1 MKPRTLRP
9 VPDPLGSY
17 VRPSGRDH
25 KVILEMLVAGRPV
38 GTGIVAD
45 PVLGARQRD
54 LRVEAR
60 RQGLEVIMDPR
71 TLELS
76 TVGGWERSGV
86 SDLPWAGSALHKPSD
101 FEGLQ
106 SRLFLLSLVAA
117 VEEGGYTAVFAPT
130 HFIAGIESD
139 WLPVDGELTIG
150 LREELDRRGLEDVL
164 IYYPLISKAAS
175 FKTPASVDQLISHL
189 ERLPVDGVW
198 LRLHPFGSSSGPLA
212 LRSYL
217 ELCRRLHAVNRPLI
231 ADHTGTIGVSLLAF
245 GAVGGIESGV
255 TMNER
260 TNLTGYLN
268 PPKEDGKPF
277 SPAARVY
284 LHEIGAFLAPKLAE
298 GFFETRGMKSAH
310 GCTDTTCCRRG
321 WKDMQLDPRRHFLH
335 HRASEI
341 IGLGTMPDSLRPGQY
356 LEKFLRPATDK
367 AIRAAEVEPSLTAAR
382 KRLEGWRGTLSRDLE
397 VHSAFTVSAPAA
409 GKRLRRSA

>member
-9 VPDPLGSY
+9 VPEPLGSY

-25 KVILEMLVAGRPV
+25 KVMLDMLVAGRPV

-45 PVLGARQRD
+45 PVLETRQRE
-54 LRVEAR
+54 LRSEAR

-86 SDLPWAGSALHKPSD
+86 SDLPWAGSSIHKSTD

-106 SRLFLLSLVAA
+106 SRLFLNGLVAA
-117 VEEGGYTAVFAPT
+117 VEAGGYSAVFAPT
-130 HFIAGIESD
+130 HFVEGPDSE
-139 WLPVDGELTIG
+139 WLAVDGELTLG
-150 LREELDRRGLEDVL
+150 LREELDRRGLGDVL
-164 IYYPLISKAAS
+164 IYYPLISKASS
-175 FKTPASVDQLISHL
+175 FKTPQSVDRLISRL
-189 ERLPVDGVW
+189 VKLPVDGVW

-217 ELCRRLHAVNRPLI
+217 ELCRRLHALKRPLI

-260 TNLTGYLN
+260 TDLTSYLN
-268 PPKEDGKPF
+268 PPKEGGKGF

-284 LHEIGAFLAPKLAE
+284 LHEIGAFLAPKLADD
-298 GFFETRGMKSAH
+298 FFDTRGMKSAH

-321 WKDMQLDPRRHFLH
+321 WRDMQLDPRRHFLH

-341 IGLGTMPDSLRPGQY
+341 IGLGTMPEGLRPGQY

-367 AIRAAEVEPSLTAAR
+367 AIRAAEVEPSLAIAR